1 MNTREL
7 RTNKQKLLTYALVL
21 IPFIFFLYILIVP
34 LGTSIYYSLCKWKG
48 VGAPNFIWFDNYAKL
63 WKDKNF
69 WLVVKN
75 TLRYSLYCTLG
86 QVGLALL
93 VSLLLTGKQLRLKA
107 FHRAVI
113 FFPVVMAPVVV
124 GFVWKIIYNTNYGVL
139 NTILR
144 SLNLDGWIK
153 PWLDDPNIII
163 YTVSVP
169 VIWQYIGLY
178 MVILLSAITS
188 IPNEIYECA
197 ELDGADGIKR
207 SWYITLPMIWDTL
220 KIVII
225 LVASGTMKIYD
236 HIYVISGGGP
246 GRSSMSMAVYAYQ
259 NTFVFGN
266 FGYGSAIAVVI
277 LAIALLIGLLVQAIM
292 GRKSA

>member
-7 RTNKQKLLTYALVL
+7 RTNKQKFLTYALVL

-34 LGTSIYYSLCKWKG
+34 LGTSVYYSLCKWKG
-48 VGAPNFIWFDNYAKL
+48 VGTPKFIWFDNYTRL

-69 WLVVKN
+69 WLVVVN

-86 QVGLALL
+86 QVGLALI
-93 VSLLLTGKQLRLKA
+93 VSLLLTGKQLKLKA

-139 NTILR
+139 NTLLR
-144 SLNLDGWIK
+144 SLNLDSWIK

-188 IPNEIYECA
+188 IPTEIYECA

-259 NTFVFGN
+259 NTFEFTN
-266 FGYGSAIAVVI
+266 FGYGSAIAVII
-277 LAIALLIGLLVQAIM
+277 LVIALLIGLLVQAIM
-292 GRKSA
+292 GRKNA

>member
-34 LGTSIYYSLCKWKG
+34 LGTSVYYSLCKWKG
-48 VGAPNFIWFDNYAKL
+48 VGTPKFIWFDNYARL

-69 WLVVKN
+69 WLVVVN

-86 QVGLALL
+86 QVGLALI
-93 VSLLLTGKQLRLKA
+93 VSLLLTGKQLKLKA

-139 NTILR
+139 NTLLR
-144 SLNLDGWIK
+144 SLNLDSWIK

-188 IPNEIYECA
+188 IPTEIYECA

-259 NTFVFGN
+259 NTFEFTN

-277 LAIALLIGLLVQAIM
+277 LVIALLIGLLVQAIM
-292 GRKSA
+292 GRKNA

>member
-34 LGTSIYYSLCKWKG
+34 LGTSVYYSLCKWKG
-48 VGAPNFIWFDNYAKL
+48 VGTPKFIWFDNYTRL
-63 WKDKNF
+63 WKDRNF
-69 WLVVKN
+69 WLVVVN

-86 QVGLALL
+86 QVGLALI
-93 VSLLLTGKQLRLKA
+93 VSLLLTGKQLKLKA

-144 SLNLDGWIK
+144 SLNLDSWIK

-188 IPNEIYECA
+188 IPTEIYECA

-259 NTFVFGN
+259 NTFEFTN
-266 FGYGSAIAVVI
+266 FGYGSAIAVII
-277 LAIALLIGLLVQAIM
+277 LVIALLIGLLVQAIM
-292 GRKSA
+292 GRKRA

>member
-7 RTNKQKLLTYALVL
+7 RDNKQKVLTYVLVL
-21 IPFIFFLYILIVP
+21 IPFALFFYILILP
-34 LGTSIYYSLCKWKG
+34 LGTSVYYSLCAWKG
-48 VGAPNFIWFDNYAKL
+48 VGAPKLIWFENFRKLFMDN
-63 WKDKNF
+63 NF
-69 WLVVKN
+69 WLVTKN
-75 TLRYSLYCTLG
+75 TLIYSLYCTIG
-86 QVGLALL
+86 QVGLAL
-93 VSLLLTGKQLRLKA
+93 VISMLLTGHRLRLKA

-124 GFVWKIIYNTNYGVL
+124 GFVWKIAYNSDYGFI

-144 SLNLDGWIK
+144 SLGMEGSIRY
-153 PWLDDPNIII
+153 WLDD
-163 YTVSVP
+163 VSIVLTSVSIP

-188 IPNEIYECA
+188 IPTEVYECA
-197 ELDGADGIKR
+197 ELDGADGVKR
-207 SWYITLPMIWDTL
+207 AVYITLPMIWDTL

-236 HIYVISGGGP
+236 HIYVLTGGGP

-259 NTFVFGN
+259 NTFKFGN
-266 FGYGSAIAVVI
+266 FGYGAAIAVVI
-277 LAIALLIGLLVQAIM
+277 LIISLLIGLLVQVVM
-292 GRKSA
+292 GGKKA